1 MNGVGVQTYLLGLAT
16 LPAVALAGW
25 LLWQL
30 GRLVN
35 RAGDALLKQLPLG
48 RAENRAGFAAFAA
61 CTRRAHLF
69 VFGGVGIAVMAGYNG
84 KDARKVYDAVYPVLV
99 EPARVNL
106 RRRASGPQDP
116 GIDYSDQDA

>member
-1 MNGVGVQTYLLGLAT
+1 MTGGYLFGLAT
-16 LPAVALAGW
+16 LPALAAAGW

-35 RAGDALLKQLPLG
+35 RVGDAVFKRLPLG
-48 RAENRAGFAAFAA
+48 RAQERAGFAAFAA

-69 VFGGVGIAVMAGYNG
+69 VFGGVGVAFLAGYDG
-84 KDARKVYDAVYPVLV
+84 REARKVYEAVYPLLV

-106 RRRASGPQDP
+106 RRRAAGPQDP
-116 GIDYSDQDA
+116 GVDFSDQEG